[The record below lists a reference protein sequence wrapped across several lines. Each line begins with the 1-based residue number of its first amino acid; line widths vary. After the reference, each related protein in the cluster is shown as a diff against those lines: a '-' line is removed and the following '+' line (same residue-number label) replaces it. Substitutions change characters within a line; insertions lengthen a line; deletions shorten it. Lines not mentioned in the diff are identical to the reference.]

1 MKCSVCRSVVPPF
14 DLMWRTMEPI
24 YYVGGC
30 VELHQKRGLYQSDQ
44 QEEMGF
50 IVLPGTVSQ
59 LPYQVVGL
67 DWTTSDW

>member
-1 MKCSVCRSVVPPF
+1 
-14 DLMWRTMEPI
+14 MEPI